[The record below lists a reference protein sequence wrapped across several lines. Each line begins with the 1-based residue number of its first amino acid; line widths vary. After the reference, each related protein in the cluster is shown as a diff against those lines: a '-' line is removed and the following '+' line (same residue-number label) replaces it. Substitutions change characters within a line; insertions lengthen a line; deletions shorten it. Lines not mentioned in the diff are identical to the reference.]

1 MIETTKSRAQART
14 VLVVADNADTQ
25 AAILAHAT
33 ATGHVVICAATPA
46 LGLTTFD
53 KAKPDIVVTDL
64 FLPEQDGINLV
75 KQIHERRPTCPIVIL
90 TDADHDESTLEGL
103 RNDAFDY
110 VQQPIHEEAFT
121 QTLQR
126 AIYSLPASLDEATG
140 IEPIWRL
147 VHILEDVRRLLVK
160 REARGDV
167 NAEG

>member
-1 MIETTKSRAQART
+1 MTHTTGSPART

-25 AAILAHAT
+25 AAILEHAK

-110 VQQPIHEEAFT
+110 VQQPIREDAFT
-121 QTLQR
+121 QILQR
-126 AIYSLPASLDEATG
+126 AIYSLPDSVDDATG
-140 IEPIWRL
+140 NEPIWRL
-147 VHILEDVRRLLVK
+147 VHILEDVRTLLVK
-160 REARGDV
+160 REARG
-167 NAEG
+167 NLKAEG